1 MAALRT
7 SSSSEDDPME
17 SDACEALS
25 SLIRWKSSLDGL
37 IDAANRCDL
46 REGPCVRLDRD
57 AVRDVLQRCI
67 SGELDVLE
75 LPRWAGAVHMLDRV
89 EIDEADVE
97 MLSQFLFEASSP
109 ELFEP
114 INVDLCQR
122 WISRMGNA

>member
-1 MAALRT
+1 
-7 SSSSEDDPME
+7 ME
-17 SDACEALS
+17 SDACETLN
-25 SLIRWKSSLDGL
+25 SLIRWESSLNGL
-37 IDAANRCDL
+37 IEAANRCDL
-46 REGPCVRLDRD
+46 SEGPSVWLDRD

-89 EIDEADVE
+89 EIDEVDVE
-97 MLSQFLFEASSP
+97 MLSQFLFEMPSP
-109 ELFEP
+109 ELFQS